1 VPDQPIDVVGI
12 GNAIVDILTYATDE
26 LLEEHGLLKG
36 SMLLIDEA
44 RAIELYG
51 VLGPAVEVSGGSVG
65 NTVAGVASFGG
76 SGAFIGKVRD
86 DEFGTIY
93 RHDIRS
99 LGIRF
104 DVPAATSG
112 PPTARSFIIV
122 TPDAHRTMNT
132 YLGSAGDLDEPDI
145 DPDLI
150 AAAGMTLL
158 EGYLW
163 DMESA
168 RRAMRSAIAMARSGE
183 GRVAVTLSDTLC
195 VDRHRDD
202 FTELAA
208 GGADIVFANADE
220 LRALYQVDDFEAAV
234 AAVRDAGCPLAFV
247 TRSELGSI
255 VVTAD
260 ERVEVAADPVARVV
274 DTTGAGDLYAA
285 GALFGLA
292 RGLDLESCAR
302 LGSLAAAE
310 VISHIGARP
319 ACSLRE
325 LAVAARLL
333 PG

>member
-51 VLGPAVEVSGGSVG
+51 ILGPAVEVSGGSVG

-76 SGAFIGKVRD
+76 MAAFIGKVRD
-86 DEFGTIY
+86 DEFGDIY

-104 DVPAATSG
+104 DVPAASSG

-132 YLGSAGDLDEPDI
+132 YLGTAGELDEADI
-145 DPDLI
+145 DHDLVASADI
-150 AAAGMTLL
+150 TCL

-163 DMESA
+163 DMEGA
-168 RRAMRSAIAMARSGE
+168 RRAMRAAVATARDRG
-183 GRVAVTLSDTLC
+183 GRVALTLSDGLC
-195 VDRHRDD
+195 VDRHRAD
-202 FTELAA
+202 FAELIA
-208 GGADIVFANADE
+208 GEVDVLFANADE
-220 LRALYQVDDFEAAV
+220 IRSLYEVDDFEEAA
-234 AAVRDAGCPLAFV
+234 ARVRDAGCPIAFL
-247 TRSELGSI
+247 TRSEHGSV

-260 ERVEVAADPVARVV
+260 ERVDVPADHVERVV

-292 RGLDLESCAR
+292 HGLDVETCAR

-325 LAVAARLL
+325 LAVAAHLL